1 VAKRSKAKRTDRVKL
16 EFTETAATTHGGAAI
31 LVPLMKRMRL
41 AAHLTRHLAKRSD
54 RAKYS
59 AMEAAMSLIVGLLLG
74 GKGLWAAEILR
85 RDPVAAKILGLE
97 DRVPEESTMQR
108 CAEGLAGLASRKMSE
123 AYEPAGPALA
133 RLDMLGK
140 PKKSAGRRRKKSP
153 EPERAKQDAVASLRN
168 LVEATARCSFQ
179 RLKQPFQRLG
189 EFVCLFGDATD
200 IEVRGD
206 CFDAARRGR
215 DGILH
220 MRWFTMMIGPILFGQ
235 ELTPGNTDEGRH
247 VPSMIERAGAMLA
260 ALGVAARRRL
270 ALLDSAYCEKQ
281 VIEALAKAGIHFIVG
296 ANQYR
301 RYFEKAA
308 TDRTDWIR
316 TGADAARGWAD
327 SFVCA
332 FRHPLE
338 GWERGG
344 LVIARK
350 WRETGEVEGVE
361 GAWHYSF
368 LVTDLTP
375 ELVGAKH
382 AKFAERVW
390 QLYGTKQGREN
401 HYKQLLSDFG
411 LHHPPSSRMGVNQVF
426 YALAT
431 VASNLAMVLR
441 YRMLGETLPELAP
454 IKADETPKN
463 ATETAPA
470 CETPAPRRSKSH
482 ERDRGMSMWRVREMY
497 FRVAATVVRSGRELV
512 VRLMVGAM
520 DVERRL
526 GLQSAWT
533 AAGMV

>member
-1 VAKRSKAKRTDRVKL
+1 MAKQSKAKRTDRVKL
-16 EFTETAATTHGGAAI
+16 EFVETPATTHGGAAI
-31 LVPLMKRMRL
+31 LVPLFKRVRL
-41 AAHLTRHLAKRSD
+41 AAHLTRHLRKRSD

-59 AMEAAMSLIVGLLLG
+59 AMDVAMSLIVGLLLG
-74 GKGLWAAEILR
+74 GRGLWAAEILR
-85 RDPVAAKILGLE
+85 RDPVAAKFLGLE
-97 DRVPEESTMQR
+97 DRVPEEATMQR
-108 CAEGLAGLASRKMSE
+108 CMEGLAGLAARKMSE
-123 AYEPAGPALA
+123 AYEPAGPALE
-133 RLDMLGK
+133 RLDMLGN

-153 EPERAKQDAVASLRN
+153 EPERAKEDAIASLRN
-168 LVEATARCSFQ
+168 LVAATARGCFQ
-179 RLKQPFQRLG
+179 RLRRPFQRLG

-200 IEVRGD
+200 LEVRGD
-206 CFDAARRGR
+206 RFDAARRGR
-215 DGILH
+215 DGVLH
-220 MRWFTMMIGPILFGQ
+220 MRWFTMMIGPILFEQ

-247 VPSMIERAGAMLA
+247 VPSMIERAGATLA

-270 ALLDSAYCEKQ
+270 ALLDSAYCEKR

-308 TDRTDWIR
+308 TDRTDWFR
-316 TGADAARGWAD
+316 TGSDAARGWAD

-338 GWERGG
+338 GWETGG
-344 LVIARK
+344 TVIARK
-350 WRETGEVEGVE
+350 WRETGEVEGV
-361 GAWHYSF
+361 WHYSF

-375 ELVGAKH
+375 KLADVKP

-411 LHHPPSSRMGVNQVF
+411 LHHPPSGRMGVNQVF

-441 YRMLGETLPELAP
+441 YRMLGEPLPELDPIEAVGAP
-454 IKADETPKN
+454 EN
-463 ATETAPA
+463 ATRTVAPA
-470 CETPAPRRSKSH
+470 CGTPAPRRSKSH
-482 ERDRGMSMWRVREMY
+482 ERDRGMSMGRVREMY

-512 VRLMVGAM
+512 VRLMAGAM